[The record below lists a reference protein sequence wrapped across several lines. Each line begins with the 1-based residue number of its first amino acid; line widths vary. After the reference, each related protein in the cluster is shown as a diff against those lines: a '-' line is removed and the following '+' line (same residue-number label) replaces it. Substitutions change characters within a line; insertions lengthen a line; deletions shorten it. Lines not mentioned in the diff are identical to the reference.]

1 MISPMKKLLLAA
13 RNSDRDRV
21 LEVLK
26 AVEAVHVEPVD
37 PTTIRLP
44 EGLSLEI
51 DNCTRAI
58 ALLEQVRPPDN
69 SKLVPPGTPSRIV
82 EEVLN
87 HDRAIPQMREKL
99 SQLRHEIEELTPLG
113 PLGIKDI
120 KYLIENGLKVKLLKG
135 PADDFSQIVAEASS
149 MISND
154 GGVAFAVVASRN
166 EISIPASYVEI
177 GLPSRDVNTIDT
189 EIVNF
194 ERQIEEHLD
203 ALSCFSLRLDDLRK
217 HYVKLI
223 NRKAHSQVAT
233 GVYVEDAIFV
243 LTGWCPAHR
252 SEELGNAFESEGI
265 AVGLQFSEPAEDETP
280 PTLLKNSEWASSIAP
295 LYEFMG
301 VTPSYTEMDISG
313 MFLIMLTI
321 FSAFLLADAGY
332 GFLILITLVIAYMPL
347 VKKGV
352 DKNVMR
358 LGIFLAG
365 GVSIYGLL
373 TNTWFGE
380 DYKIFESY
388 RFDPNSKDGMILL
401 QGICFLMGTLHLSG
415 AHIVK
420 ALRRKIDIT
429 ILSEVGWVMF
439 LWAMYG
445 IICGLILKQDFLMPS
460 SWIVPLLEAS
470 GILILLF
477 STASGGIFAR
487 IGAGVGAIL
496 QNASACFSDI
506 VSYIRL
512 WAVGLAG
519 GKVAAA
525 FNDIAAM
532 LPIFVLKLPVYL
544 LGHTINIILG
554 VIAVLAHG
562 VRLNLLEFSNHFEL
576 EWAGRKYDPFKEI
589 R

>member
-1 MISPMKKLLLAA
+1 MKKLLLAA
-13 RNSDRDRV
+13 RNSERERV
-21 LEVLK
+21 LDVLK

-37 PTTIRLP
+37 PTLIRLP

-69 SKLVPPGTPSRIV
+69 SKLVPPGTPSRVV
-82 EEVLN
+82 EEVLS
-87 HDRAIPQMREKL
+87 HDRAIPQIREKL
-99 SQLRHEIEELTPLG
+99 SQLRHEIEELTPWGQLG
-113 PLGIKDI
+113 LKDV
-120 KYLIENGLKVKLLKG
+120 KCLIENGLKVKLLKG
-135 PADDFSQIVAEASS
+135 PAEDFSQIVAEAASL
-149 MISND
+149 IHDD
-154 GGVAFAVVASRN
+154 GGIAFVVAASRT
-166 EISIPASYVEI
+166 EISIPVSYAEI
-177 GLPSRDVNTIDT
+177 ELPSRDVNTIDT
-189 EIVNF
+189 EMVNL
-194 ERQIEEHLD
+194 ERQVEEHVE

-217 HYVKLI
+217 HYIKLI

-233 GVYVEDAIFV
+233 GVHVEDAIFV
-243 LTGWCPAHR
+243 LTGWCPTDRAD
-252 SEELGNAFESEGI
+252 ELGKAFETEGI
-265 AVGLQFSEPAEDETP
+265 AVGLQFSEPAEDEIP
-280 PTLLKNSEWASSIAP
+280 PTLLKNSEWANAIAP

-332 GFLILITLVIAYMPL
+332 GLLVFIALAAAYMPL

-352 DKNVMR
+352 DKNALK
-358 LGIFLAG
+358 LGMFLFG

-380 DYKIFESY
+380 DFKIIESY
-388 RFDPNSKDGMILL
+388 RFDPNSPEGMVML
-401 QGICFLMGTLHLSG
+401 QGICFLMGTIHLSVG
-415 AHIVK
+415 HIIK

-429 ILSEVGWVMF
+429 ILSEIGWIMF

-445 IICGLILKQDFLMPS
+445 VICGLILKQDFLMPS
-460 SWIVPLLEAS
+460 SWIIPLFEVS
-470 GILILLF
+470 GVLILLF

-519 GKVAAA
+519 GKVAMA

-532 LPIFVLKLPVYL
+532 LPMFVLKLPVYL

-562 VRLNLLEFSNHFEL
+562 VRLNLLEFSNHLEL

>member
-37 PTTIRLP
+37 PALIRLP

-69 SKLVPPGTPSRIV
+69 SKLVPPGTPSRVV

-87 HDRAIPQMREKL
+87 HDKAIPQIREKL
-99 SQLRHEIEELTPLG
+99 AQLRHEIEELTPWGQLG
-113 PLGIKDI
+113 LKDL
-120 KYLIENGLKVKLLKG
+120 KCLIENGLKVKLLKG
-135 PADDFSQIVAEASS
+135 PADDFSQIIADAASL
-149 MISND
+149 ISND
-154 GGVAFAVVASRN
+154 GGIAFAIAASRN

-189 EIVNF
+189 EMVNL
-194 ERQIEEHLD
+194 ERQAEEHVE
-203 ALSCFSLRLDDLRK
+203 ALSCFSLRLEDLRK

-223 NRKAHSQVAT
+223 NRKAHSQVST
-233 GVYVEDAIFV
+233 GVHVEDAIFV

-252 SEELGNAFESEGI
+252 AEELGKAFETEGI
-265 AVGLQFSEPAEDETP
+265 AVGLKFSEPAEDETP
-280 PTLLKNSEWASSIAP
+280 PTLLKNSEWANAIAP

-332 GFLILITLVIAYMPL
+332 GLLVFIVLAAAYMPL

-352 DKNVMR
+352 DKNALK
-358 LGIFLAG
+358 LGMFLFG

-380 DYKIFESY
+380 DFKIIESY
-388 RFDPNSKDGMILL
+388 RFDPNSPEGMVML
-401 QGICFLMGTLHLSG
+401 QGICFLMGTIHLSVG
-415 AHIVK
+415 HIIK
-420 ALRRKIDIT
+420 AMRRKIDIT

-445 IICGLILKQDFLMPS
+445 VICGLILKQDFLMPS
-460 SWIVPLLEAS
+460 SWIIPLFEVS
-470 GILILLF
+470 GVLILLF

-519 GKVAAA
+519 GKVAMA

-532 LPIFVLKLPVYL
+532 LPMFVLKLPVYL

-562 VRLNLLEFSNHFEL
+562 VRLNLLEFSNHLEL